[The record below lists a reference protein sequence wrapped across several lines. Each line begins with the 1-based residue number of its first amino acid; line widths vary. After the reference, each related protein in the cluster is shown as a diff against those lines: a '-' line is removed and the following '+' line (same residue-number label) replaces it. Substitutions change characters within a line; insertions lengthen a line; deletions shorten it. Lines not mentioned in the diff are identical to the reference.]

1 MKLPEPLNLLLDLS
15 EANGRLSQAIEELVY
30 AMRESDEERDLLEE
44 NEEEILDT
52 IGEADRKLVEILED
66 YSEG

>member
-1 MKLPEPLNLLLDLS
+1 MKKNEALNLLLDLS
-15 EANGRLSQAIEELVY
+15 VANGRLSQAMEEIEH
-30 AMRESDEERDLLEE
+30 AITQSDEERDLLEE